1 MNKIGVFGVNFDNKG
16 AEAMLITLKEYL
28 KKNYSEHFKLVIFY
42 DSKLKS
48 DFENSDDNYL
58 IFQGPLNF
66 FNHWVFAFNTIIYS
80 WLRFIPFSRQ
90 TRIVKEISQC
100 SLCVDLSGF
109 ALTDDFSKNSG
120 TRRSLIFLSQAI
132 ATKLSMKKYVILPQA
147 IGPFK
152 RTLNKHIVKCIIR
165 LSDLS
170 FNRGSYKFKL
180 GKRLKSKCVKTTDI
194 VFHKA
199 FIEKYKLKERA
210 VSNNHQVILNPN
222 ARIYHKSKS
231 GEHYLEAQVTIIKKL
246 LSNGFKVL
254 LTPNEIRVGE
264 FDDLQICKI
273 LKENFQSN
281 SNVILNENIEIL
293 NLLNL
298 ISESKFII
306 TSRFHLMVFSLILKT
321 PLIVIS
327 WSDKY
332 NDIMSSFEIENYCI
346 SDSSKTDKAIDSLL
360 SDFQNVQEK
369 ITTNLKVN
377 SQQIDRSL
385 SLFLDL
391 LNNQLK

>member
-28 KKNYSEHFKLVIFY
+28 KRNYSHDFKLVILY
-42 DSKLKS
+42 DSKLK
-48 DFENSDDNYL
+48 DNFENTDNNYL
-58 IFQGPLNF
+58 VFQGPLNF
-66 FNHWVFAFNTIIYS
+66 FNHWIFTLNTIIYK
-80 WLRFIPFSRQ
+80 WLNFIPFYGQ
-90 TRIVKEISQC
+90 ARIVKEISEC
-100 SLCVDLSGF
+100 SMCVDLSGF

-120 TRRSLIFLSQAI
+120 TRRSLIYLSQAI
-132 ATKLSMKKYVILPQA
+132 ATKFSMKKYVILPQA

-152 RTLNKHIVKCIIR
+152 RTLNKNIVKFIIY

-170 FNRGSYKFKL
+170 FNRGSFKFKL
-180 GKRLKSKCVKTTDI
+180 GKKLKSKCKQSTDI

-199 FIEKYKLKERA
+199 FIEKYKLREFIGS
-210 VSNNHQVILNPN
+210 SNRVLLNPN
-222 ARIYHKSKS
+222 ARIYHKSSS
-231 GEHYLEAQVTIIKKL
+231 GQNYLESQVKIIKKL
-246 LSNGFKVL
+246 LSQGFEVV

-273 LKENFQSN
+273 LKKEFKDD
-281 SNVILNENIEIL
+281 SNVILNKNIEIF

-321 PLIVIS
+321 PPIVIS

-332 NDIMSSFEIENYCI
+332 NDIMSSFEIEKYCVK
-346 SDSSKTDKAIDSLL
+346 DSGKAEKTIDNLL
-360 SDFQNVQEK
+360 SNFQNIQEK
-369 ITTNLKVN
+369 IKHNLNVN
-377 SQQIDRSL
+377 SLQIDKSL
-385 SLFLDL
+385 SLFLD
-391 LNNQLK
+391 